1 MCENKGKEKKNAAVT
16 RSYPL
21 AGCKLETWVWALSQG
36 EQAGRLIMYERGK
49 QAGSQEKRRAQ
60 DGGPGRRSPWQRG
73 SGWCRSNT
81 LHALHSCGLC
91 LLGRLGLVTIT
102 ARGFTSANAKQ
113 YSTQVKKQNSV
124 GTSLVVQR
132 LRICLA
138 MQGTQVQSLVWEL
151 RSHMLWSN

>member
-1 MCENKGKEKKNAAVT
+1 MKQCLLYPMLFVGRLSHFKATQKNMCVKIKVRKKKNAAVT

-81 LHALHSCGLC
+81 LTHYTAVGFVYSAASGWSLSQHEASLVQMRNSIPPR
-91 LLGRLGLVTIT
+91 LKNRTVLGLP
-102 ARGFTSANAKQ
+102 
-113 YSTQVKKQNSV
+113 
-124 GTSLVVQR
+124 
-132 LRICLA
+132 
-138 MQGTQVQSLVWEL
+138 W
-151 RSHMLWSN
+151 WSSG